1 MTMSELVK
9 TPLIELCEALDEAL
23 RLDPKGASIPGLLE
37 TYASTQTD
45 WEPFKNFV
53 EGRYT
58 RSLVRRTED
67 YELLLLSWGAGEES
81 PIHNHMGQRCWMA
94 VVEGEVEEVHFNR
107 AAGGPGPLI
116 EGPTKCFPAG
126 KVAFIND
133 EIALHMV
140 RGAAGKAA
148 VSLHLYS
155 KPYDICLIY
164 DPLTGAESARTLSYD
179 RTDGAL
185 EGPLVT

>member
-1 MTMSELVK
+1 MSELVK
-9 TPLIELCEALDEAL
+9 TPLVELCEALDEAL
-23 RLDPKGASIPGLLE
+23 QLDPRGASVPALLE
-37 TYASTQTD
+37 CYAKTQSD

-53 EGRYT
+53 EGSYT

-94 VVEGEVEEVHFNR
+94 VLEGEIEEVHFNR
-107 AAGGPGPLI
+107 GEGGVGSLI
-116 EGPTKCFPAG
+116 EGPTKRFPAG
-126 KVAFIND
+126 KAAFIND
-133 EIALHMV
+133 EIALHLV
-140 RGAAGKAA
+140 RGAEGKAA

-164 DPLTGAESARTLSYD
+164 DPLTGAESAKPLRYD

-185 EGPLVT
+185 EGSLAT